1 MPRREQ
7 ANTSSSRGSIVI
19 SASADAVIEITGAAV
34 AVAAVVAAV
43 GEEGKLWLLQLL
55 LLLQLAFWL
64 PKYSRNC

>member
-7 ANTSSSRGSIVI
+7 ANKSSSRGSIVI
-19 SASADAVIEITGAAV
+19 SASADAVVEITGAAV
-34 AVAAVVAAV
+34 AVAAVVAVV
-43 GEEGKLWLLQLL
+43 GEKGRLWLLLLL

>member
-1 MPRREQ
+1 M
-7 ANTSSSRGSIVI
+7 VI
-19 SASADAVIEITGAAV
+19 SASADSVIEITGAAV

>member
-7 ANTSSSRGSIVI
+7 ANKSSSRGSIVI
-19 SASADAVIEITGAAV
+19 SASADAVVEITGAAV

-43 GEEGKLWLLQLL
+43 DEIGRLWLLLLL

>member
-19 SASADAVIEITGAAV
+19 SASADAGAAVAV

-55 LLLQLAFWL
+55 LLLQLSFWL

>member
-7 ANTSSSRGSIVI
+7 ANKSSSRGSIVI
-19 SASADAVIEITGAAV
+19 SASADAGAAV